1 MAGIYIHIPFCKSK
15 CHYCNFYSLASSRYV
30 EDFIPA
36 LLKEIELQRN
46 YLEEEIVETIYFGG
60 GTPSLLEYD
69 KLMQVFEKLQNNFII
84 DAKAEITIEANPDD
98 LNVAKL
104 KELRQTPANRLSIGI
119 QSFFDEDLKYL
130 NRIHT
135 ASQAEASIKRS
146 QDKGF
151 DNISHDLI
159 YGIPTL
165 TDDNWKQNLAHS
177 FSLLVP
183 HISAYS
189 LTVEPKTALDTL
201 IRKGKS
207 KPVNE
212 EQSVNQFKILMN
224 EMKLHDF
231 THYEIS
237 NFCKEGFISIHNSN
251 YWKGKRYLGL
261 GPSAH
266 SFNLLSRQWNSSIIA
281 EYIEGMK
288 KSAPVIEKEILSEQ
302 DKFNEYIMTSLRTM
316 WGCNLNYITEKFGSD
331 ARKEVEKNA
340 ETFIIR
346 EQMTQNNDVLYL
358 TDGGKLFADGIA
370 ADLFR

>member
-1 MAGIYIHIPFCKSK
+1 MAGIYIHIPFCRSK

-30 EDFIPA
+30 KDFIQA
-36 LLKEIELQRN
+36 LIKEIELQRN
-46 YLEEEIVETIYFGG
+46 YLEGETVETIYFGG
-60 GTPSLLEYD
+60 GTPSLLEHD
-69 KLMQVFEKLQNNFII
+69 SLVQIFEKLQNTFII
-84 DAKAEITIEANPDD
+84 DANAEITIEANPDD
-98 LNVAKL
+98 LNAANL

-135 ASQAEASIKRS
+135 ASLAEAAVKRS
-146 QDKGF
+146 QDEGF
-151 DNISHDLI
+151 ENISIDLI

-165 TDDNWKQNLAHS
+165 TDDHWKQNLEQS

-189 LTVEPKTALDTL
+189 LTVESKTALDTL

-212 EQSVNQFKILMN
+212 EQSVNQFEILMS
-224 EMKLHDF
+224 EMKLKDF

-251 YWKGKRYLGL
+251 YWKRKRYLGL

-266 SFNLLSRQWNSSIIA
+266 SFDVQSRQWNNANIID
-281 EYIEGMK
+281 YIKGIET
-288 KSAPVIEKEILSEQ
+288 SVPAIEKETLSEQ
-302 DKFNEYIMTSLRTM
+302 DKFNEYIMTSLRTI
-316 WGCNLNYITEKFGSD
+316 WGCNLNYITDKFGSN
-331 ARKEVEKNA
+331 ARKEIEKHS
-340 ETFIIR
+340 ESFIMR
-346 EQMTQNNDVLYL
+346 KQMIFNNDTLYL
-358 TDGGKLFADGIA
+358 TDRGKLFADGIA

>member
-30 EDFIPA
+30 KDFIPA
-36 LLKEIELQRN
+36 LIKEIELHHN
-46 YLEEEIVETIYFGG
+46 YLEGETIDTIYFGG

-69 KLMQVFEKLQNNFII
+69 SMMQVFDKLQQTFVI
-84 DAKAEITIEANPDD
+84 AATPEITLEANPDD
-98 LNVAKL
+98 LNTAKL
-104 KELRQTPANRLSIGI
+104 KAIRQTPVNRLSIGI
-119 QSFFDEDLKYL
+119 QSFFDDDLKYL

-135 ASQAEASIKRS
+135 ASQAEAAVKRS
-146 QDKGF
+146 QDNGF
-151 DNISHDLI
+151 ENISIDLI

-165 TDDNWKQNLAHS
+165 TDDKWKQNLEHS
-177 FSLLVP
+177 FSLSVP

-189 LTVEPKTALDTL
+189 LTVEPKTALDNL

-212 EQSVNQFKILMN
+212 EQSINQFKILMN
-224 EMKLHDF
+224 EMKLNDF

-251 YWKGKRYLGL
+251 YWKGGRYLGL

-266 SFNLLSRQWNSSIIA
+266 SFNLQSRQWNNSNIV
-281 EYIEGMK
+281 EYIK
-288 KSAPVIEKEILSEQ
+288 KIETSAPVVEKETLSER

-316 WGCNLNYITEKFGSD
+316 WGCDLNYIASTFGPD
-331 ARKEVEKNA
+331 TRKEVEKRS
-340 ETFIIR
+340 ELFITK
-346 EQMTQNNDVLYL
+346 EQMMLKNDTLYL
-358 TDGGKLFADGIA
+358 TDIGKLFADGIA

>member
-30 EDFIPA
+30 KDFIPA
-36 LLKEIELQRN
+36 LIKEIELQKN
-46 YLEEEIVETIYFGG
+46 YLEGEIIETIYFGG
-60 GTPSLLEYD
+60 GTPSLLEYNS
-69 KLMQVFEKLQNNFII
+69 LMQVFDKLQHTFIM
-84 DAKAEITIEANPDD
+84 ATKPEITLEANPDD
-98 LNVAKL
+98 LNAAKL
-104 KELRQTPANRLSIGI
+104 KELKQTPINRLSMGI
-119 QSFFDEDLKYL
+119 QSFFDDDLKYL

-135 ASQAEASIKRS
+135 SSQAEAAVKRS
-146 QDKGF
+146 QDNGF
-151 DNISHDLI
+151 NNISIDLI

-165 TDDNWKQNLAHS
+165 TDDHWKQNIEHS

-212 EQSVNQFKILMN
+212 DQSVNQFRILMN
-224 EMKLHDF
+224 EMKLNDF
-231 THYEIS
+231 IHYEIS
-237 NFCKEGFISIHNSN
+237 NFCKEGFVSIHNSN

-266 SFNLLSRQWNSSIIA
+266 SYNLQSRQWNTSNIVEYLKGIETSSHA
-281 EYIEGMK
+281 F
-288 KSAPVIEKEILSEQ
+288 EKETLSEQ

-316 WGCNLNYITEKFGSD
+316 WGCNLNYITDKFGLET
-331 ARKEVEKNA
+331 RKEIEKDA
-340 ETFIIR
+340 ESFIMQ
-346 EQMTQNNDVLYL
+346 EQMTLNNDVLYL
-358 TDGGKLFADGIA
+358 TDSGKLFADGIA

>member
-1 MAGIYIHIPFCKSK
+1 MAGIYIHIPFCKNK

-30 EDFIPA
+30 KDFIPA
-36 LLKEIELQRN
+36 LIKEIEFQRN
-46 YLEEEIVETIYFGG
+46 YLEGEVVETIYFGG

-69 KLMQVFEKLQNNFII
+69 SLMQIFEKLQNTFII

-98 LNVAKL
+98 LNAAKL
-104 KELRQTPANRLSIGI
+104 KATRQTPVNRLSIGI

-135 ASQAEASIKRS
+135 ASQAEAAVKRS
-146 QDKGF
+146 QDNGF
-151 DNISHDLI
+151 DITSIDLI

-165 TDDNWKQNLAHS
+165 TDYHWKQNLEQS

-189 LTVEPKTALDTL
+189 ITVEPKTALDTL

-207 KPVNE
+207 KPVDE
-212 EQSVNQFKILMN
+212 EQSVNQFKILMS
-224 EMKLHDF
+224 EMKLNDF
-231 THYEIS
+231 IHYEIS

-266 SFNLLSRQWNSSIIA
+266 SFDVQSRQWNNANIID
-281 EYIEGMK
+281 YIKGIET
-288 KSAPVIEKEILSEQ
+288 SVPAIEKETLSEP

-316 WGCNLNYITEKFGSD
+316 WGCDLNYIADTFGPD
-331 ARKEVEKNA
+331 ARKEIAKNA
-340 ETFIIR
+340 ESFIMQK
-346 EQMTQNNDVLYL
+346 QMILDKDVLYL
-358 TDGGKLFADGIA
+358 TDSGKLFADGIA